1 MILHSFRFVGLSFL
15 IPGVVSPDLPVAF
28 AAPAAYG
35 DLNCVACPIV
45 NRIVR
50 CHHAQRVPI
59 LARRGMANEFERFLH
74 YNSASRFPR
83 TDHAHAQPH
92 SMGWMSE
99 GSRRS
104 AKPTAITSRSI
115 RAGSTA
121 STSASSP
128 MAHRFKKGNRVRL
141 EIVYRQIKSLGHECI
156 VVGRTII
163 YQARSAQIRSSIRAS
178 IPPR

>member
-1 MILHSFRFVGLSFL
+1 MLQQTVFGLSVAFSFVAWSIVARDFVWPALNGRSRADALRPLLILHSFRFVGLSFL

-83 TDHAHAQPH
+83 TDHPHAQPH
-92 SMGWMSE
+92 SMDG
-99 GSRRS
+99 
-104 AKPTAITSRSI
+104 
-115 RAGSTA
+115 
-121 STSASSP
+121 
-128 MAHRFKKGNRVRL
+128 
-141 EIVYRQIKSLGHECI
+141 
-156 VVGRTII
+156 
-163 YQARSAQIRSSIRAS
+163 
-178 IPPR
+178 